1 MLPSALS
8 LYTLDPRL
16 VLRFL
21 LWMSGSFLEASTG
34 LRQAMGRESYPN
46 RISHAQR
53 LYHLGVNNVLPS
65 LAVAMGTAS
74 YVPINKFFLEA
85 KDEPSEENGHQGG
98 GDGES
103 KVTMFRFAEPVKHGR
118 KGAFTD
124 ISWGA
129 LGLMVWYP
137 ILSLCMTSGEK
148 LSCIA
153 IRDTCVLLRTCY
165 GIFRNDITRWVLL
178 SLQTHR

>member
-1 MLPSALS
+1 
-8 LYTLDPRL
+8 
-16 VLRFL
+16 
-21 LWMSGSFLEASTG
+21 
-34 LRQAMGRESYPN
+34 MGRESYPN
-46 RISHAQR
+46 RICHAQR
-53 LYHLGVNNVLPS
+53 LYHLGMNNVSLPS
-65 LAVAMGTAS
+65 LSVAMGTAS

-85 KDEPSEENGHQGG
+85 KEDPLNENGQQD

-124 ISWGA
+124 ISWAA

-137 ILSLCMTSGEK
+137 ILSLCMASGDK

-165 GIFRNDITRWVLL
+165 GIFRNDITR
-178 SLQTHR
+178 